1 MRLRCRRRLR
11 GAGNSPIFFSRGE
24 QRLRFD
30 EGASMYYSRV
40 IRYSVLCASVAL
52 FAACSK
58 EPASP
63 PASSGSSTTSSAP
76 SAPAPSTPPAAST
89 SAPAAAGAQELAS
102 KSGCLACH
110 AVDKKLV
117 GPTYKEVAAKYAGQ
131 ADAEAKLIQKVKNGG
146 SGVWGSVPMPPNP
159 QVSDQDVKTLV
170 EWILSLK

>member
-1 MRLRCRRRLR
+1 M
-11 GAGNSPIFFSRGE
+11 P
-24 QRLRFD
+24 
-30 EGASMYYSRV
+30 YSRV
-40 IRYSVLCASVAL
+40 IGFSVLCASVAL

-63 PASSGSSTTSSAP
+63 PASSSSSSSSSAP
-76 SAPAPSTPPAAST
+76 SAPAPASAPAPSTSSAT
-89 SAPAAAGAQELAS
+89 SAPAPAGSSSPGAQELAG

-117 GPTYKEVAAKYAGQ
+117 GPAYKEVAAKYAGQ

-170 EWILSLK
+170 DWILSLK

>member
-1 MRLRCRRRLR
+1 LR
-11 GAGNSPIFFSRGE
+11 GK

-30 EGASMYYSRV
+30 EGASMHHSRV

-52 FAACSK
+52 LAACSK

-76 SAPAPSTPPAAST
+76 PAPAPSTPPAAST
-89 SAPAAAGAQELAS
+89 AAPAAAGTSGAQELAG

-110 AVDKKLV
+110 AADKKLV
-117 GPTYKEVAAKYAGQ
+117 GPAYKEVAAKYAGQ
-131 ADAEAKLIQKVKNGG
+131 PDAEAKLIQKVKNGG
-146 SGVWGSVPMPPNP
+146 SGAWGSVPMPPNP

-170 EWILSLK
+170 DWILSLK

>member
-1 MRLRCRRRLR
+1 M
-11 GAGNSPIFFSRGE
+11 
-24 QRLRFD
+24 Q
-30 EGASMYYSRV
+30 YSRV
-40 IRYSVLCASVAL
+40 IGYSVLCASVAL

-76 SAPAPSTPPAAST
+76 SAPAAAPAPSTPPAAST
-89 SAPAAAGAQELAS
+89 AAPAAAGASGAQELAG

-117 GPTYKEVAAKYAGQ
+117 GPSYKEVAAKYAGQ

-146 SGVWGSVPMPPNP
+146 SGAWGSVPMPPNP